1 MRTPRLRHSVCILP
15 SIWVGYSPLCRLGKV
30 KQWPCGKLG
39 CDLLEQQQLPAWLP
53 GLRNLIP
60 WKIWGSLSHVHW
72 QTYGYLRGGAC
83 ICGVITAGLT
93 HGVATSWLPCQKL
106 ATELYSVPSC
116 FVNGGVPEPE
126 LAVRLGASATAGPQQ
141 HHPFLLLLWLLWLS
155 CSNYSFSSEEAKG
168 VRSCSSKCHLTLM
181 LWCYSTH
188 VGSG

>member
-1 MRTPRLRHSVCILP
+1 MLQSCILKIIILKRKPHATTEKSPNVFPFLLHRTFSLSLPFSFHFSPTLHPWGYAEVTMRTPRLRHSVCILP

-106 ATELYSVPSC
+106 ATELYC
-116 FVNGGVPEPE
+116 
-126 LAVRLGASATAGPQQ
+126 A
-141 HHPFLLLLWLLWLS
+141 FLL
-155 CSNYSFSSEEAKG
+155 C
-168 VRSCSSKCHLTLM
+168 
-181 LWCYSTH
+181 
-188 VGSG
+188 